1 MEMVIQVVPESV
13 EYSQLPSVE
22 ESAALAV
29 MATALRVSSS
39 SLSEKEEA
47 KRLATVSPAGSV
59 LPSVMDVRYALPLA
73 MGASFSA
80 LIDVERLT
88 SEEEKAVDPP
98 LVATSMVR
106 PGTTEVVF
114 SK

>member
-1 MEMVIQVVPESV
+1 MEMVIQFVPESV

-47 KRLATVSPAGSV
+47 KRSATVSPAGSV
-59 LPSVMDVRYALPLA
+59 LSSVMDVRYALPLA
-73 MGASFSA
+73 TGASFSA
-80 LIDVERLT
+80 LIEVERVRD
-88 SEEEKAVDPP
+88 SDEKAVEPP
-98 LVATSMVR
+98 LVATSIVL

-114 SK
+114 S